1 MMRRL
6 LLGLCLIVPM
16 PASAQLGCDMPIEL
30 NDGWT
35 RATPA
40 QVGIDTNRLCRI
52 DRFLEQWPEHN
63 IHAVLVVRR
72 GKLVM
77 DRYFTGTDERWGTP
91 LGKVVHTAEQMH
103 DLRSI
108 TKSVV
113 SLLVGIAIG
122 EGKFPPLD
130 SSAIDFFPELSPL
143 RTTANARITF
153 RHLLDMSSGIAW
165 NESIPYSDRA
175 NSESQMNAALAPIR
189 YVFSQPVVKP
199 PGTAYNY
206 NGGNTVILGT
216 AVAKVLGGGELP
228 AYARAKLFERLD
240 FGLSDW
246 VYVSEGREPAFASGL
261 RLRPRDTAKLG
272 QIMLTD
278 GVWNGRQVLPKGWA
292 AESIKPRINGS
303 GVYFYGYQWWLGRSL
318 HHGREHT
325 WFAGFGE
332 GGQRLF
338 VVPSLELVVMIN
350 AGHYGDPLQNTI
362 PAAIFNDLVMAAV
375 AN

>member
-6 LLGLCLIVPM
+6 LLGLCLIVPL
-16 PASAQLGCDMPIEL
+16 PASAQLGCDMPVEL
-30 NDGWT
+30 NDGWA

-52 DRFLEQWPEHN
+52 DKFLEQWPEHN

-77 DRYFTGTDERWGTP
+77 DRYFSGTDERWGTP

-113 SLLVGIAIG
+113 SLLVGIATG

-130 SSAIDFFPELSPL
+130 SSAIDFFPEQSPV
-143 RTTANARITF
+143 RTAANARITF
-153 RHLLDMSSGIAW
+153 RHLLYMSSGLAW
-165 NESIPYSDRA
+165 NERVPYSDPA
-175 NSESQMNAALAPIR
+175 NSERQMGAALAPLR
-189 YVFSQPVVKP
+189 YVFSQPVVSP
-199 PGTAYNY
+199 PGTTYSY

-216 AVAKVLGGGELP
+216 AVDKAVGELT
-228 AYARAKLFERLD
+228 AYARTKLFERLD
-240 FGLSDW
+240 FGLSEW
-246 VYVSEGREPAFASGL
+246 VYMAQGRDPAYASGL
-261 RLRPRDTAKLG
+261 RLRPRDIAKLG

-292 AESIKPRINGS
+292 AESIKPRINGA
-303 GVYFYGYQWWLGRSL
+303 GAYFYGYHWWLGRSL
-318 HHGREHT
+318 HQGREHT

-338 VVPSLELVVMIN
+338 VVPSLDLVVMIN
-350 AGHYGDPLQNTI
+350 AGHYGDPLQSTI

>member
-1 MMRRL
+1 MRRL
-6 LLGLCLIVPM
+6 LLGLCLIVPL
-16 PASAQLGCDMPIEL
+16 PASAQLGCDMPVEL

-52 DRFLEQWPEHN
+52 DKFLEQWPGHN
-63 IHAVLVVRR
+63 IHAVLVARS

-77 DRYFTGTDERWGTP
+77 DRYFTGTDERWRTP
-91 LGKVVHTAEQMH
+91 SGKVVHTAEQMH
-103 DLRSI
+103 DLRGI

-113 SLLVGIAIG
+113 SLLVSIAIG

-130 SSAIDFFPELSPL
+130 TSAIDFFPELSSV
-143 RTTANARITF
+143 RSTANARITF
-153 RHLLDMSSGIAW
+153 RHLLYMSSGIAW
-165 NESIPYSDRA
+165 NELVPYSDPA

-199 PGTAYNY
+199 PGTTYNY

-228 AYARAKLFERLD
+228 VYARAKLFERLD
-240 FGLSDW
+240 FGLSEW

-278 GVWNGRQVLPKGWA
+278 GVWKGRQVLPKGWG

-318 HHGREHT
+318 HQGREHT

-338 VVPSLELVVMIN
+338 VVPSLELVVLIN
-350 AGHYGDPLQNTI
+350 AGHYGGPLQNVI
-362 PAAIFNDLVMAAV
+362 PTAIFNDLVIPAV

>member
-1 MMRRL
+1 MVRWL
-6 LLGLCLIVPM
+6 LLGFCLILPL
-16 PASAQLGCDMPIEL
+16 PTWAQLGCDMPVEL
-30 NDGWT
+30 NDGWS
-35 RATPA
+35 RATPT
-40 QVGIDTNRLCRI
+40 QVGIDAGKLCRV
-52 DRFLEQWPEHN
+52 DNFVEQWPEHN

-77 DRYFTGTDERWGTP
+77 DRYFTGTDERWGTSS
-91 LGKVVHTAEQMH
+91 GKVVHTAEQMH

-122 EGKFPPLD
+122 EGKFPSID
-130 SSAIDFFPELSPL
+130 SSAIDFFPEHAPA

-153 RHLLDMSSGIAW
+153 RHLLYMSSGIAW
-165 NESIPYSDRA
+165 NESLPYRSSA
-175 NSESQMNAALAPIR
+175 NSESLMNAALSPLR
-189 YVFSQPVVKP
+189 YVFSQPVVTP
-199 PGTAYNY
+199 PGTTYNY
-206 NGGNTVILGT
+206 NGGNTFILGS
-216 AVAKVLGGGELP
+216 AIDKVVGELA
-228 AYARAKLFERLD
+228 AYARVKLFERLD
-240 FGLSDW
+240 FGLSEW
-246 VYVSEGREPAFASGL
+246 VYMPQGRDPAYASGL

-278 GVWNGRQVLPKGWA
+278 GVWNGRQVLPKGWS

-303 GVYFYGYQWWLGRSL
+303 GAYFYGYQWWLGRSL
-318 HHGREHT
+318 VQGREHT

-350 AGHYGDPLQNTI
+350 AGDYGGPLQNVI
-362 PAAIFNDLVMAAV
+362 PTAIFNDLVMPAIS
-375 AN
+375 N